1 VTDGAREMQ
10 LGALLR
16 DTMRSIVVVSADGEL
31 AVAIRDRVDPT
42 LALVRDVRPDEALV
56 AASACTPWPWLV
68 VGDGDA
74 APADFVAL
82 LAQKPVIV
90 LWHGKLAAGLPSH
103 ARRLQDASDLLD
115 AVGAAVR
122 HTVGG
127 MRLAAHAGVLMPD
140 GTTVRSPSLQALLSN
155 HPRGFALG
163 PHSFRSAAYSLS
175 SHRVAWRP
183 AQRSDGQTALV
194 PVQT

>member
-1 VTDGAREMQ
+1 VTGAAREMQ

-31 AVAIRDRVDPT
+31 AVAVRDRVDPE
-42 LALVRDVRPDEALV
+42 LALVRDVRPHEALL
-56 AASACTPWPWLV
+56 ASSACTPWPWLV
-68 VGDGDA
+68 VGEGDA
-74 APADFVAL
+74 APDFVAL

-90 LWHGKLAAGLPSH
+90 LWYGKLAAGLPSH
-103 ARRLQDASDLLD
+103 ARRYQAASSLLD
-115 AVGAAVR
+115 ATGAAVR

-127 MRLAAHAGVLMPD
+127 MRLAVHAGVLMPD
-140 GTTVRSPSLQALLSN
+140 GTIVRSPSLQALVSH

-163 PHSFRSAAYSLS
+163 PHSFRSAARSLS

-183 AQRSDGQTALV
+183 AQLSDGQTALV
-194 PVQT
+194 PVQP